1 MKLILSIIFTM
12 AATILVAQS
21 TIVSRTSGSWA
32 SPSTWDLN
40 RIPKDGDIVVVN
52 NNNLVNI
59 AGNILISNIV
69 LRIQGAVM
77 IRDNVSLRINGNGVI
92 NVVTGG
98 KISSENRQSTSF
110 ISIGGIT
117 KFRGNKI
124 FNPGWGEGVVTGL
137 ANASSSTGDI
147 DFGGPGFVMGALPA
161 TWQDLNVFRT
171 SDNMVQMVW
180 VTSHETGTRIF
191 EVERSGENLQW
202 QNIGSISSTGN
213 QGQSNIYDFVDSK
226 PLTGLNYY
234 RILQKDPD
242 GKSKY
247 TSVRFISIAGRDFA
261 ISGFPNPAVSNFR
274 VSFSKPL
281 GEQMQLRMINAD
293 GKPVMQKTAGRGSS
307 YIDLPVAGLM
317 SGIYFIQC
325 ISEGGN
331 VYLVKMVR

>member
-1 MKLILSIIFTM
+1 MKLILSIIFTLVT
-12 AATILVAQS
+12 TIGVAQT
-21 TIVSRTSGSWA
+21 TIVSHTSGSWA

-40 RIPKDGDIVVVN
+40 RIPKDGDIVVIN

-59 AGNILISNIV
+59 ADDITISNIV
-69 LRIQGAVM
+69 LRIQGAVL
-77 IRDNVSLRINGNGVI
+77 IKDNKSLRINGNGVI

-98 KISSENRQSTSF
+98 KISSEKRQYTSA

-191 EVERSGENLQW
+191 DVERSGENLQW
-202 QNIGSISSTGN
+202 QKIGSISSSGN

-234 RILQKDPD
+234 RILQQDPD

-247 TSVRFISIAGRDFA
+247 TSVRFISIAGKDFV

-274 VSFSKPL
+274 IDFSKPL
-281 GEQMQLRMINAD
+281 GEQMQLRMINTE
-293 GKPVMQKTAGRGSS
+293 GKTVMHKTAGRGIS
-307 YIDLPVAGLM
+307 YIDLPVSDLRTGM
-317 SGIYFIQC
+317 YFIQC
-325 ISEGGN
+325 ISAGGN